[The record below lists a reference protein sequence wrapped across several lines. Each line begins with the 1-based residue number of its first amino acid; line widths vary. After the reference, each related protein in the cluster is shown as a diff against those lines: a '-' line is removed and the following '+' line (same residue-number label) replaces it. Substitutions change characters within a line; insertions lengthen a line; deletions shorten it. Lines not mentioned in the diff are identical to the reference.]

1 MTDLSLAGTWAEL
14 VTGLETAGFSV
25 ASGIPEAI
33 EPPAVILSTGD
44 PYLEESDTFGP
55 TLIANLELFVLF
67 EITTAETFIA
77 GANRAIQDVLLA
89 LDDRW
94 SFKGASAPF
103 RARNVSGLPASR
115 IRISTTIT
123 ITEGD

>member
-1 MTDLSLAGTWAEL
+1 MTSLSLAGTWAEL
-14 VTGLETAGFSV
+14 VADLETAGFWV
-25 ASGIPEAI
+25 ATGIPEAI

-44 PYLEESDTFGP
+44 PYLEKADTF
-55 TLIANLELFVLF
+55 TELIANLELFVLF
-67 EITTAETFIA
+67 TITTDDTFIA
-77 GANRAIQDVLLA
+77 EANRAVQDVLLA

-94 SFKGASAPF
+94 SFMGASAPF
-103 RARNVSGLPASR
+103 RARNVNGYPASR